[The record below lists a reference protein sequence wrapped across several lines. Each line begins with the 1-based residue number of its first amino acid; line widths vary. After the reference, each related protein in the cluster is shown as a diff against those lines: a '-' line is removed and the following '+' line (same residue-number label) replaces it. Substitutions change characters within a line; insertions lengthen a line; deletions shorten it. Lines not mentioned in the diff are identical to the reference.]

1 MYKYSCV
8 LLFSFICA
16 LCHSQIEE
24 FKNNYTPLISK
35 GTLPEIYTKSASEK
49 TNADLDA
56 LNKTKGVSN
65 RSTKEKFY
73 LNSNFSQDR
82 VLRSGKILFNDA
94 LSIYVNKVADE
105 VFKSAPEVRK
115 QLQIFIVKS
124 DVVNAYCF
132 DNGIILVNIGL
143 LAQLDNEA
151 QLAFILSHEASHFV
165 KKHSL
170 ESYVKSNTRRGRFST
185 NVDWDEYKYSQE
197 SELEADVQGVK
208 FFKES
213 KYSYKGIPGA
223 FNVLKYSYLPFDEVP
238 FDKTFLEDSN
248 LVFPADYFLKQ
259 TAAIKKEEDYD
270 DSKSTHPNIKKRK
283 EAVGKELGEF
293 SDSGRE
299 KFILDQNEF
308 YKIREISRFEIC
320 RIGLLDRDYAAC
332 LYSCYLLQKKYPKNE
347 FLKTT
352 IGKALFEVAA
362 LKSPENWNYRKVL
375 SLDVLD
381 NSESKSVYYDYDAKE
396 GSSQQVYYLLN
407 KLDAAQMSVLALN
420 YNWKLRKELKEQNAN
435 VNRLCDSLFVL
446 LALNNDKDIT
456 YFNKTTRREYLNDL
470 LGKNPA
476 KTDTIKKKEK
486 MTSLAD
492 LDEADSDS
500 KIKRIEKS
508 TEKSELSD
516 LVNRDS
522 IATSKLDQYFDKY
535 VFADHLNDPIF
546 VSKYKAAVAVHETVI
561 ANAKKLRP
569 DPTYVNKGG
578 LGIDKIVVLDPFY
591 LKFDQRNGGSIRHFA
606 ADEKLIEYAE
616 VLKENAQLAGLEFDY
631 VDSRSLKKEDMD
643 KYNDF
648 ALLNDWM
655 GEFLNHNFSTNA
667 LVLNNDAAKLLK
679 EKYKTKYMLWT
690 GVIGVKV
697 PKQNVGAAIL
707 ATLLLYPA
715 PFTIPYLIKKEE
727 ITYYVAA
734 LYNVEN
740 NKLQFYQT
748 VNMRLSDTH
757 DFLNAFVYDTMIK
770 IKKQPKY
777 KK

>member
-1 MYKYSCV
+1 MNKYSCT
-8 LLFSFICA
+8 LLFFLLSTLFF
-16 LCHSQIEE
+16 SQIEE
-24 FKNNYTPLISK
+24 FKLNYKPLMST
-35 GTLPEIYTKSASEK
+35 GTLPEIYTRSASEK

-56 LNKTKGVSN
+56 LNKTKGVAN
-65 RSTKEKFY
+65 RSAKEKFY

-82 VLRSGKILFNDA
+82 VLRSGKILFNDP

-105 VFKSAPEVRK
+105 VFKSAPDVRK

-132 DNGIILVNIGL
+132 DNGIILINIGL

-151 QLAFILSHEASHFV
+151 QLAFILAHEASHFV

-170 ESYVKSNTRRGRFST
+170 ESYVHNNTRRGRFST

-197 SELEADVQGVK
+197 SELEADIQGVK

-223 FNVLKYSYLPFDEVP
+223 FNVLKYSYLPFDEIP
-238 FDKTFLEDSN
+238 FEKTFLEDSN

-259 TAAIKKEEDYD
+259 TAPIKKEEDYD
-270 DSKSTHPNIKKRK
+270 DSKSSHPNIKKRK

-293 SDSGRE
+293 SETGRE

-308 YKIREISRFEIC
+308 YKIREISRFELC

-332 LYSCYLLQKKYPKNE
+332 LYSCYMLQKKYPANE
-347 FLKTT
+347 YLKTT

-362 LKSPENWNYRKVL
+362 LKAPENWNYRKVL
-375 SLDVLD
+375 SVDVLD

-396 GSSQQVYYLLN
+396 GSSQQVYHLLN
-407 KLDAAQMSVLALN
+407 KMDANQMAVLAMN
-420 YNWKLRKELKEQNAN
+420 YNWKLRKELKEQNAT

-446 LALNNDKDIT
+446 LALNNDKDIS
-456 YFNKTTRREYLNDL
+456 YFNRTTRRDYLNEL
-470 LGKNPA
+470 LGKAPA
-476 KTDTIKKKEK
+476 KSDTVKKVQK

-492 LDEADSDS
+492 LDEVDSDS
-500 KIKRIEKS
+500 KIKRIETSKV
-508 TEKSELSD
+508 ESELKD
-516 LVNRDS
+516 LVNKDS
-522 IATSKLDQYFDKY
+522 LATSKLDQYFDKY
-535 VFADHLNDPIF
+535 VFADFLNDQVF
-546 VSKYKAAVAVHETVI
+546 VSKYKAAVAVHEQVV
-561 ANAKKLRP
+561 AESKKLKP
-569 DPTYVNKGG
+569 NPNYTNKGG

-591 LKFDQRNGGSIRHFA
+591 LKFDQRNGGSIRYFSS
-606 ADEKLIEYAE
+606 DEKLSEYSD
-616 VLKENAQLAGLEFDY
+616 VLKENAQMAGLEFDY
-631 VDSRSLKKEDMD
+631 IDSRTLKKEDMD

-648 ALLNDWM
+648 TILNDWM

-667 LVLNNDAAKLLK
+667 LVMNNDAAKMLQ

-707 ATLLLYPA
+707 ATFLLYPA
-715 PFTIPYLIKKEE
+715 PFTIPYLLKKEE
-727 ITYYVAA
+727 ITYYVAV
-734 LYNVEN
+734 LYNLEN
-740 NKLQFYQT
+740 NKVQFYQT
-748 VNMRLSDTH
+748 VNMRLSDTR
-757 DFLNAFVYDTMIK
+757 DFLNAFVYDTMNK